1 MKSRNNELSD
11 IEKNLE
17 SPEEDARWAGAIE
30 AGELVLDEPH
40 RAWEIVV
47 KYGSSDDLDLRDAI
61 ATCVLEHLLE
71 NHFNIYFP
79 KVEELIK
86 RGNPILGSQI
96 SFIHATKSSHCS
108 EFSGN
113 FDWPIF
119 QHIRKVMPRFMF
131 PRLISSSTLG
141 K

>member
-47 KYGSSDDLDLRDAI
+47 KYGSSDDPDLRDAI

-86 RGNPILGSQI
+86 RGNMNLGITFRMCWKMGQS
-96 SFIHATKSSHCS
+96 KLPENS
-108 EFSGN
+108 EQW
-113 FDWPIF
+113 DDLVAWM
-119 QHIRKVMPRFMF
+119 K
-131 PRLISSSTLG
+131 LI
-141 K
+141 